1 MQSII
6 LDCVNVCIVVAI
18 CYPVIEC
25 VCIGT
30 DMNNTMHIVVAI
42 CYPVIECVCIGTD
55 MNNTVHIVVAMC
67 YPVMNVFALVLT

>member
-6 LDCVNVCIVVAI
+6 LDSVNVCIVVAM

-30 DMNNTMHIVVAI
+30 DMNAM
-42 CYPVIECVCIGTD
+42 CYPVIECVCI
-55 MNNTVHIVVAMC
+55 VVAMC
-67 YPVMNVFALVLT
+67 YPVIECACIVVAMC